1 MKCDIIP
8 TIPPPPPPPNYA
20 LILTQR
26 EASLLM
32 QVCGQ
37 IIYNGKDPDSAAAV
51 ISDIYQHLAAT
62 IKFPDSERVETMT
75 FASRSRDATGWTP
88 RQVMIEI

>member
-37 IIYNGKDPDSAAAV
+37 IIYSGNDSESAAAV
-51 ISDIYQHLAAT
+51 ISDLYQHLEAT
-62 IKFPDSERVETMT
+62 KVPNAERTETLT
-75 FASRSRDATGWTP
+75 FASRSRSANGWTP
-88 RQVMIEI
+88 RQVMIDI